1 MKIFHIIFLS
11 IFTILPGQSAWPFQI
26 GERLTYNVSYTGIT
40 AGQASLEVVN
50 DTVVNN
56 YHQLHIRFNARTT
69 FPVSSIYTIN
79 DQVDTWLDS
88 KYLYTKKLTKNIRE
102 GNYKNDSY
110 TIIDYDQSIAITNGD
125 TVIIDQ
131 FLRDSYSLFYF
142 LRTIPLIIGETID
155 FTAFD
160 GKIITPFQV
169 ITKTR
174 ETINTMAGT
183 FPCLVVKPFREG
195 TTLLKNKGD
204 MMIWFSDDKIRLP
217 IQIRIKLKY
226 GSMLLK
232 LKDINL

>member
-11 IFTILPGQSAWPFQI
+11 IYTILPGQSAWPFQI
-26 GERLTYNVSYTGIT
+26 GERLTYNVSFTGIT

-56 YHQLHIRFNARTT
+56 YHQLHIRFKARTT

-102 GNYKNDSY
+102 GNYINDSY
-110 TIIDYDQSIAITNGD
+110 TIIDYDQLIAITNGD
-125 TVIIDQ
+125 TIIIDQ

-142 LRTIPLIIGETID
+142 LRTIPLIIGEIID

-160 GKIITPFQV
+160 GKKITPFQV
-169 ITKTR
+169 ITKTK

>member
-1 MKIFHIIFLS
+1 MKNFHIIFLS

-56 YHQLHIRFNARTT
+56 YHQLHIRFKARTT

-169 ITKTR
+169 ITKSK

-217 IQIRIKLKY
+217 VQIRIKLKY

>member
-26 GERLTYNVSYTGIT
+26 GERLTYNVSFTGIT

-50 DTVVNN
+50 ETEVNN

-169 ITKTR
+169 ITKSK

-217 IQIRIKLKY
+217 VQIRIKLKY

>member
-26 GERLTYNVSYTGIT
+26 GERLIYNVSFTGIT

-169 ITKTR
+169 ITKTK

>member
-26 GERLTYNVSYTGIT
+26 GERLTYNVSFTGIT

-102 GNYKNDSY
+102 GKYKNDSY

-169 ITKTR
+169 ITKTK

>member
-26 GERLTYNVSYTGIT
+26 GEKLTYNVSYTGIT

-50 DTVVNN
+50 DTVENN

-169 ITKTR
+169 ITKTK

>member
-11 IFTILPGQSAWPFQI
+11 IFTILIGQSAWPFQI
-26 GERLTYNVSYTGIT
+26 GERLTYDVSFTGIT

-50 DTVVNN
+50 DTVLNN
-56 YHQLHIRFNARTT
+56 NHQLHIRFNARTT

-131 FLRDSYSLFYF
+131 FLRDPYSLFYF
-142 LRTIPLIIGETID
+142 LRTIPLIIDETID

-160 GKIITPFQV
+160 GKKITPFQV
-169 ITKTR
+169 ITKTK

-183 FPCLVVKPFREG
+183 FSCLVVKPFREG

-232 LKDINL
+232 IKDINL

>member
-1 MKIFHIIFLS
+1 MTIFHIIFLS
-11 IFTILPGQSAWPFQI
+11 IFTILIGQSAWPFQI
-26 GERLTYNVSYTGIT
+26 GERLTYDVSFTGIT

-56 YHQLHIRFNARTT
+56 NHQLHIRFNARTT

-131 FLRDSYSLFYF
+131 FLRDPYSLFYF
-142 LRTIPLIIGETID
+142 LRTIPLIIDETID

-160 GKIITPFQV
+160 GKKITPFQV
-169 ITKTR
+169 ITKTK

-183 FPCLVVKPFREG
+183 FSCLVVKPFRKG
-195 TTLLKNKGD
+195 ATLLKNKGD

>member
-11 IFTILPGQSAWPFQI
+11 IFTILIGQSAWPFQI
-26 GERLTYNVSYTGIT
+26 GERLTYDVSFTGIT

-56 YHQLHIRFNARTT
+56 NHQLHIRFNARTT

-131 FLRDSYSLFYF
+131 FLRDPYSLFYF
-142 LRTIPLIIGETID
+142 LRTIPLIIDETID

-160 GKIITPFQV
+160 GKKITPFQV
-169 ITKTR
+169 ITKTK

-183 FPCLVVKPFREG
+183 FSCLVVKPFRKG
-195 TTLLKNKGD
+195 ATLLKNKGD

-232 LKDINL
+232 LNDINL

>member
-26 GERLTYNVSYTGIT
+26 GERLTYNVSFTGIT

-169 ITKTR
+169 ITKTK

-217 IQIRIKLKY
+217 VQIRIKLKY

>member
-11 IFTILPGQSAWPFQI
+11 IFTILPGQSAWPFQV

-102 GNYKNDSY
+102 GKYKNDSY

-160 GKIITPFQV
+160 GKKITPFQV
-169 ITKTR
+169 IIKTK

>member
-1 MKIFHIIFLS
+1 MCI
-11 IFTILPGQSAWPFQI
+11 
-26 GERLTYNVSYTGIT
+26 RDR
-40 AGQASLEVVN
+40 LEVVN

-56 YHQLHIRFNARTT
+56 YHQLHIRFKARTT

-160 GKIITPFQV
+160 GKKITPFQV
-169 ITKTR
+169 ITKTK

-204 MMIWFSDDKIRLP
+204 MTIWFSDDKNRLP
-217 IQIRIKLKY
+217 VQIRIKLKY

>member
-26 GERLTYNVSYTGIT
+26 GERLIYNVSFTGIT
-40 AGQASLEVVN
+40 AGQASLEIVN
-50 DTVVNN
+50 DTLVNN
-56 YHQLHIRFNARTT
+56 YHQLHIRFNAKTT
-69 FPVSSIYTIN
+69 YPFSLIYTID

-88 KYLYTKKLTKNIRE
+88 RSLYTRKMTKNIRE
-102 GNYKNDSY
+102 RNYKKYSH

-131 FLRDSYSLFYF
+131 YLHDSYSLFYF

-160 GKIITPFQV
+160 GKNITPFQV
-169 ITKTR
+169 ITKTK

>member
-26 GERLTYNVSYTGIT
+26 GERLIYNVSFTGIT

-160 GKIITPFQV
+160 GKKITPFQV
-169 ITKTR
+169 ITKTK

-204 MMIWFSDDKIRLP
+204 MMIWFSDDKNRLP

>member
-11 IFTILPGQSAWPFQI
+11 IFTILIGQSAWPFQI
-26 GERLTYNVSYTGIT
+26 GERLTYDVSFTGIT

-56 YHQLHIRFNARTT
+56 NHQLHIRFNARTT

-131 FLRDSYSLFYF
+131 FLRDPYSLFYF
-142 LRTIPLIIGETID
+142 LRTIPLIIDETID

-160 GKIITPFQV
+160 GKKITPFQV
-169 ITKTR
+169 ITKTK

-226 GSMLLK
+226 GSILLK
-232 LKDINL
+232 IKDINL

>member
-11 IFTILPGQSAWPFQI
+11 IFTILHGQSAWPFQI
-26 GERLTYNVSYTGIT
+26 GERLTYNVSFTGIT

-69 FPVSSIYTIN
+69 FPVSSIYNIN

-160 GKIITPFQV
+160 GKKITPFQV
-169 ITKTR
+169 ITKTK

>member
-26 GERLTYNVSYTGIT
+26 GERLTYNVSFTGIT

-69 FPVSSIYTIN
+69 FPVSSIYTID

-88 KYLYTKKLTKNIRE
+88 KSLYTRKMTKKIRE
-102 GNYKNDSY
+102 RNYKKDSH
-110 TIIDYDQSIAITNGD
+110 TIIDYDQSIAITDGD

-155 FTAFD
+155 FTAFN
-160 GKIITPFQV
+160 GKKITPFQI
-169 ITKTR
+169 ITKTK
-174 ETINTMAGT
+174 ETITTMAGT

-204 MMIWFSDDKIRLP
+204 MMIWFSDDKNRLP

>member
-26 GERLTYNVSYTGIT
+26 GERLTYNVSFTGIT

-125 TVIIDQ
+125 TVIINQ

-160 GKIITPFQV
+160 GKKITPFQV
-169 ITKTR
+169 ITKTK

>member
-40 AGQASLEVVN
+40 AGQASLEIVN

-56 YHQLHIRFNARTT
+56 YHQLHIRFKARTT

-160 GKIITPFQV
+160 GKKITPFQV
-169 ITKTR
+169 IIKTK

>member
-1 MKIFHIIFLS
+1 MI
-11 IFTILPGQSAWPFQI
+11 GQSAWPFQI
-26 GERLTYNVSYTGIT
+26 GERLTYDVSFTGIT

-56 YHQLHIRFNARTT
+56 NHQLHIRFNARTT

-131 FLRDSYSLFYF
+131 FLRDPYSLFYF
-142 LRTIPLIIGETID
+142 LRTIPLIIDETID

-160 GKIITPFQV
+160 GKKITPFQV
-169 ITKTR
+169 ITKTK

-183 FPCLVVKPFREG
+183 FSCLVVKPFRKG
-195 TTLLKNKGD
+195 ATLLKNKGD

-232 LKDINL
+232 IKDINL

>member
-1 MKIFHIIFLS
+1 MKIFHIVFLS
-11 IFTILPGQSAWPFQI
+11 IFTILPGQSAWPFQV
-26 GERLTYNVSYTGIT
+26 GERLTYNVSFTGIT

-169 ITKTR
+169 ITKTK

>member
-26 GERLTYNVSYTGIT
+26 GERLIYNVSFTGIT

-160 GKIITPFQV
+160 GRKITPFQV
-169 ITKTR
+169 ITKTK

>member
-26 GERLTYNVSYTGIT
+26 GERLTYNVSFTGIT

-88 KYLYTKKLTKNIRE
+88 KYLYTKKMTKNIRE

-160 GKIITPFQV
+160 GKKITPFQV
-169 ITKTR
+169 ITKTK

>member
-1 MKIFHIIFLS
+1 MKFFHIIFLS
-11 IFTILPGQSAWPFQI
+11 IFTILYGQSAWPFQI
-26 GERLTYNVSYTGIT
+26 GEKLTYNVSFTGIT

-56 YHQLHIRFNARTT
+56 NHQLHIRFNARTT

-131 FLRDSYSLFYF
+131 FLRDPYSLFYF
-142 LRTIPLIIGETID
+142 LRTIPLIIDETID

-160 GKIITPFQV
+160 GKKITPFQV
-169 ITKTR
+169 ITKTK

-183 FPCLVVKPFREG
+183 FSCLVVKPFRKG
-195 TTLLKNKGD
+195 ATLLKNKGD

>member
-1 MKIFHIIFLS
+1 ML
-11 IFTILPGQSAWPFQI
+11 TILNGQSAWPFQV
-26 GERLTYNVSYTGIT
+26 GERLTYDVSFTGIT
-40 AGQASLEVVN
+40 AGEASLEIVN
-50 DTVVNN
+50 DPEINN
-56 YHQLHIRFNARTT
+56 FNHLHIRFNARTT
-69 FPVSSIYTIN
+69 YPFSLIYTID

-88 KYLYTKKLTKNIRE
+88 KSLYTRKMIKKIRE
-102 GNYKNDSY
+102 RNYKKDSH

-125 TVIIDQ
+125 TVIIDK
-131 FLRDSYSLFYF
+131 FLYDPYSLFYF

-155 FTAFD
+155 FTAFN
-160 GKIITPFQV
+160 GKKITPFQI
-169 ITKTR
+169 ITKTK
-174 ETINTMAGT
+174 ETITTMAGT

-204 MMIWFSDDKIRLP
+204 MMIWFSDDKNRLP

>member
-11 IFTILPGQSAWPFQI
+11 LFTILYGQSVWPFQI
-26 GERLTYNVSYTGIT
+26 GEKLTYNVSFTGIT

-50 DTVVNN
+50 DTDANN
-56 YHQLHIRFNARTT
+56 SHQLHIQFIAKTT
-69 FPVSSIYTIN
+69 FPLSTIYAIN
-79 DQVDTWLDS
+79 DQIDTWLDS
-88 KYLYTKKLTKNIRE
+88 KYLYTKKLTKKIRE
-102 GNYKNDSY
+102 GNYKKNSY
-110 TIIDYDQSIAITNGD
+110 TVIDYDQSIAITNGD
-125 TVIIDQ
+125 TVIINQ
-131 FLRDSYSLFYF
+131 FLYDSYSLFYY
-142 LRTIPLIIGETID
+142 LRTIPLNIGETID

-160 GKIITPFQV
+160 GKKITPFQV
-169 ITKTR
+169 ITKTK

-204 MMIWFSDDKIRLP
+204 MMIWFSNDKNRLP

>member
-26 GERLTYNVSYTGIT
+26 GERLTYNVSFTGIT

-169 ITKTR
+169 ITKTK

>member
-26 GERLTYNVSYTGIT
+26 GERLTYNVSFTGIT

-160 GKIITPFQV
+160 GKKITPFQV
-169 ITKTR
+169 ITKTK

-204 MMIWFSDDKIRLP
+204 MMIWFSNDKNRLP

>member
-26 GERLTYNVSYTGIT
+26 GERLTYNVSFTGIT

-56 YHQLHIRFNARTT
+56 YHQLHIRFKARTT

-160 GKIITPFQV
+160 GKKITPFQI
-169 ITKTR
+169 ITKTK

>member
-26 GERLTYNVSYTGIT
+26 GERLIYNVSFTGIT

-50 DTVVNN
+50 DTMVNN

-169 ITKTR
+169 ITKTK

>member
-26 GERLTYNVSYTGIT
+26 GERLTYNVSFTGIT
-40 AGQASLEVVN
+40 AGQASLEVVY

-56 YHQLHIRFNARTT
+56 YHQLHIRFKARTT

>member
-1 MKIFHIIFLS
+1 MKNFHIIFLS

-26 GERLTYNVSYTGIT
+26 GERLTYNVSFTGIT

-56 YHQLHIRFNARTT
+56 YHQLHIRFKARTT

-169 ITKTR
+169 ITKTK

>member
-1 MKIFHIIFLS
+1 M
-11 IFTILPGQSAWPFQI
+11 
-26 GERLTYNVSYTGIT
+26 
-40 AGQASLEVVN
+40 EVVN

-56 YHQLHIRFNARTT
+56 YDQLHIRFKARTT
-69 FPVSSIYTIN
+69 FPISSIYTIN

-142 LRTIPLIIGETID
+142 LRTIPLIIGETIN

-160 GKIITPFQV
+160 GKRITPFQI
-169 ITKTR
+169 ITKTK

-217 IQIRIKLKY
+217 IQIKIKLKY

>member
-26 GERLTYNVSYTGIT
+26 GERLTYNVSFTGIT

-102 GNYKNDSY
+102 GKYKNDSY

-160 GKIITPFQV
+160 GKKITPFQV
-169 ITKTR
+169 IIKTK

-183 FPCLVVKPFREG
+183 FPCLVVKPFRKG

>member
-56 YHQLHIRFNARTT
+56 YHQLHIRFKARTT

-160 GKIITPFQV
+160 GKKITPFQV
-169 ITKTR
+169 ITKTK

-204 MMIWFSDDKIRLP
+204 MMIWFSDDKNRLP

-232 LKDINL
+232 LNDINL

>member
-1 MKIFHIIFLS
+1 MKNFHIIFLS

-56 YHQLHIRFNARTT
+56 YHQLHIRFKARTT

-131 FLRDSYSLFYF
+131 YLHDSYSLFYF

-160 GKIITPFQV
+160 GKNITPFQV
-169 ITKTR
+169 ITKTK

-204 MMIWFSDDKIRLP
+204 MMIWFSDDKNRLP

>member
-11 IFTILPGQSAWPFQI
+11 IFTILTGQSPWLFQI
-26 GERLTYNVSYTGIT
+26 GERLIYNVSFTGIT

-56 YHQLHIRFNARTT
+56 YHQLHIRFNAKTT
-69 FPVSSIYTIN
+69 YPFNLIYTID

-88 KYLYTKKLTKNIRE
+88 RSLYTRKMTKNIRE

-131 FLRDSYSLFYF
+131 FLRDPYSLFYF
-142 LRTIPLIIGETID
+142 LRTIPLIIDETID

-160 GKIITPFQV
+160 GKKITPFQV
-169 ITKTR
+169 ITKTK

-183 FPCLVVKPFREG
+183 FSCLVVKPFRKG
-195 TTLLKNKGD
+195 ATLLKNKGD

-232 LKDINL
+232 IKDINL